1 MIPLYRN
8 DKLGF
13 INKVRKDGFL
23 DNKEVYDKVFQIMED
38 IRTKGDEALL
48 YYTKKFD
55 NITLNSDQLLVTK
68 EEIEQSYKIIDKELL
83 KIIQQAIINIASY
96 SMKQKEDSFLWNKT
110 EGISIGQKVTPLK
123 SAGIYI
129 PGGTAP
135 LISSVLMNAV
145 PAYVAGV
152 KEIVMCTPPVID
164 AARICAA
171 NEAHVTKIY
180 KAGGAQA
187 IFSMAFG
194 TQTIPKVDKI
204 TGPGN
209 IYVAYAKKMA
219 YGYCGI
225 DMVAGPSEIM
235 IIADETADPR
245 FIAADMLS
253 QAEHDKLSCAS
264 LLTVSKELADEVQN
278 QIVIQTEKLKRKDII
293 KKSIEDNSAIY
304 VGKDIME
311 CIEVLNECAPEH
323 AQIMTKD
330 ADFYSDFIT
339 QAGAVFVGP
348 YSPEPLGDYF
358 AGPNHTLPTAGTAR
372 FFSVLGV
379 YDFMKKSSI
388 IQYDKKALNNAYK
401 GISLFAKCEDLDAH
415 ANAVDIR
422 FEGDE
427 NE

>member
-8 DKLGF
+8 DKLSF

-68 EEIEQSYKIIDKELL
+68 EEIEQSYKIIDKEL

-204 TGPGN
+204 TGPE
-209 IYVAYAKKMA
+209 IFMLHMQKKWHM
-219 YGYCGI
+219 
-225 DMVAGPSEIM
+225 D
-235 IIADETADPR
+235 IAVL
-245 FIAADMLS
+245 IWL
-253 QAEHDKLSCAS
+253 QAH
-264 LLTVSKELADEVQN
+264 Q
-278 QIVIQTEKLKRKDII
+278 R
-293 KKSIEDNSAIY
+293 
-304 VGKDIME
+304 
-311 CIEVLNECAPEH
+311 
-323 AQIMTKD
+323 
-330 ADFYSDFIT
+330 
-339 QAGAVFVGP
+339 
-348 YSPEPLGDYF
+348 
-358 AGPNHTLPTAGTAR
+358 
-372 FFSVLGV
+372 
-379 YDFMKKSSI
+379 
-388 IQYDKKALNNAYK
+388 
-401 GISLFAKCEDLDAH
+401 
-415 ANAVDIR
+415 
-422 FEGDE
+422 
-427 NE
+427 

>member
-1 MIPLYRN
+1 MAKAKFERTKPHVNIGTIGHVDHGKTSLTAAIT
-8 DKLGF
+8 KVLGF
-13 INKVRKDGFL
+13 QGKAAYTA
-23 DNKEVYDKVFQIMED
+23 YDQ
-38 IRTKGDEALL
+38 
-48 YYTKKFD
+48 
-55 NITLNSDQLLVTK
+55 
-68 EEIEQSYKIIDKELL
+68 IDKDLL
-83 KIIQQAIINIASY
+83 KVIQQAILNVASY
-96 SMKQKEDSFLWNKT
+96 SLKQKEQSFVWNKE
-110 EGISIGQKVTPLK
+110 EGIRIGQKVTPLRR
-123 SAGIYI
+123 AGIYM

-135 LISSVLMNAV
+135 LISSVIMNAV

-152 KEIVMCTPPVID
+152 KEIIMCTPPLID
-164 AARICAA
+164 AARIVAA

-180 KAGGAQA
+180 RAGGAQA
-187 IFSMAFG
+187 IFAMAFG
-194 TQTIPKVDKI
+194 TETIPKVDKI

-235 IIADETADPR
+235 IIADETANAA

-253 QAEHDKLSCAS
+253 QAEHDKLSVSS
-264 LLTVSKELADEVQN
+264 LLTTSRSLAEEVKE
-278 QIVIQTEKLKRKDII
+278 QISIQAEKLCRKEII
-293 KKSIEDNSAIY
+293 TESLNNNSAIY
-304 VGKDIME
+304 IGKDVMD
-311 CIEVLNECAPEH
+311 CIDVLNECAPEH
-323 AQIMTKD
+323 AEIMTKD

-388 IQYDKKALNNAYK
+388 IQYDKGALEKAYK
-401 GISLFAKCEDLDAH
+401 GISLFATCEELTAH

-422 FEGDE
+422 FMEKKDE
-427 NE
+427 